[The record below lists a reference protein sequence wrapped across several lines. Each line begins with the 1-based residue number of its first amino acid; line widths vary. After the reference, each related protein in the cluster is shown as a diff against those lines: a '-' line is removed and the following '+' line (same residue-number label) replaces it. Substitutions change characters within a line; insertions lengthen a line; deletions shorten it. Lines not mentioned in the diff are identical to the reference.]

1 MYRHSLLLALG
12 ITAFVMSPFG
22 VAGTRT
28 ESARATAATLKKV
41 TSSLDPRTGLLTIE
55 ASAPVPYVASQV
67 DARTTLVEMR
77 DVVVDKAAARVRI
90 DRRHPIDAV
99 NVESAVGRDGASI
112 ARVRIT
118 FHQPIRPR
126 IRSSRNVILI
136 EADRV
141 EADRVAAS
149 PALGAGATVGPTP
162 GAATFAPTIS
172 DVRIMQRGT
181 ATAVTLYGTAPLVA
195 SSLQEPKEGPRRLI
209 LNLPDANSAVAS
221 TSALRGG
228 PVNALRIAMS
238 PSAPYGT
245 QVTMELSRAAS
256 YRLEPSAT
264 GNELSVVF
272 DEQTPDP
279 IAALLAPA
287 AAAARIDT
295 SRPAFA
301 AAQAAA
307 PPAPQ
312 QPEPAAPADAPQ
324 RQFTGAPLSIDFDG
338 ADLQAVLRTLARE
351 GGINI
356 YIDPRVQGTVTTS
369 LVDIP
374 WDEAFDLIATSN
386 GVGYVQSGSVVR
398 VAPLAVL
405 SAEEAEKRKLAEEKA
420 LSGELVT
427 ETKALS
433 YAAAKDLQV
442 LIEDTI
448 LSQRGQVRVD
458 ERTNTMI
465 ITDLADRVQRGLS
478 LLDTLDKPQPQ
489 VEIEARI
496 VQTSRD
502 FARQIGVDWGLNGR
516 VAPELG
522 NTSPLAFPN
531 QGSVSGRIGAIQG
544 PDDTAT
550 GVNLGLTNPS
560 SAIGLALGSVNG
572 SFNLDVALSA
582 LERSGKGRIL
592 STPRISTE
600 NNKEAEIMQGVQ
612 IPIQT
617 VANNTVT
624 VTWKDAALI
633 LRVLPQITTAGT
645 VIMRIVV
652 ENGSPDFVRAIE
664 GNPPINTQRAN
675 TQVRVADGNTTVIG
689 GIFLNTEQTTQS
701 RVPALGKLP
710 VVGFLFR
717 RDEVTDES
725 RELLIFITPRIIT

>member
-55 ASAPVPYVASQV
+55 ASAPVPYVASQL
-67 DARTTLVEMR
+67 DARTTLVELR
-77 DVVVDKAAARVRI
+77 DVVVDKAAAARVTI
-90 DRRHPIDAV
+90 DRRHPVDAV
-99 NVESAVGRDGASI
+99 NVESAVGRDGMSI

-141 EADRVAAS
+141 EADRADAS
-149 PALGAGATVGPTP
+149 TALGAGAAAGPAP
-162 GAATFAPTIS
+162 GAATFSPTIS

-228 PVNALRIAMS
+228 PVEGLRIAMN

-245 QVTMELSRAAS
+245 QVTMALSRAAS

-272 DEQTPDP
+272 DEQTTDP

-287 AAAARIDT
+287 ASGRIDT
-295 SRPAFA
+295 ARPAFA

-312 QPEPAAPADAPQ
+312 EPAPAADAPQ

-420 LSGELVT
+420 LSGELIT

-442 LIEDTI
+442 LLEDTI

-478 LLDTLDKPQPQ
+478 LLDTLDQPQPQ

-522 NTSPLAFPN
+522 NTTPLAFPN

-544 PDDTAT
+544 PDDVAT

-582 LERSGKGRIL
+582 LEREGKGRIL

-633 LRVLPQITTAGT
+633 LRVLPQITAART

-701 RVPALGKLP
+701 RVPGLGKLP